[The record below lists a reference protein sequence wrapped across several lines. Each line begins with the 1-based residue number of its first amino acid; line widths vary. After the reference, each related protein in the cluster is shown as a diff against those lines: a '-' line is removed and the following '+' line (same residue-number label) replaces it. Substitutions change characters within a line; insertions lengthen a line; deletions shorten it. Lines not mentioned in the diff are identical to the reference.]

1 MSELDEFKA
10 TYFDECSEL
19 LIELEEQFIAIE
31 EGDQDTERLNAVFRA
46 IHSIKGGAGA
56 FGFQGLV
63 GFAHSF
69 ETLLDYVRDG
79 RVELTEDVVTL
90 CIRSIDLVA
99 DFVTAAQEN
108 RELGAD
114 YGADE
119 KRQFDQLCNPD
130 AVEGSE
136 EEEPEDFDI
145 EFTPVMANVAEEAD
159 EFEEAPLEDDLNAAL
174 MDNIEDSD
182 EEALAEEIANADVV
196 FESDDAAEDVVVADQ
211 SEGGLTEMP
220 ISDCW
225 LVSFNPLPALYERA
239 NDPLLLFR
247 EMAIIGDTVV
257 RAELRDIPPLQDFE
271 PFQPYCSWKIFLQGD
286 DVTEER
292 IREVF
297 EFVEGDCEIEIT
309 PPGGISEQQAAHLV
323 GDISA
328 TAKVVVAPEDME
340 PATDDV
346 AEAGDDVSFA
356 ALAGELGVEGL
367 GEAVDDVSAAPEA
380 SDEAPQPPVET
391 AAPVAEQAPT
401 EEEADTSLSD
411 LLAAEKSKAPAAKP
425 AEPKAEAEPKA
436 APEPAQAQPAAI
448 KAPVVP
454 KAPEKAPVQSIR
466 VDLDKVDRVV
476 NMVGELV
483 ITQSMLTQQMDET
496 LREKYQELVRGIE
509 VLAQTTRGLQ
519 DSVMAIRAQPVK
531 SVFSRMPRLVRE
543 LASKT
548 GKKIKLEMVGEQTEI
563 DKTVIEQLSD
573 PLTHMIRNSADHG
586 VETVEKRAAAGK
598 PEQGTIRLSAEQAG
612 GNILIIVEDDGA
624 GINRERVLAIAK
636 ERGVVAPEQTPTDEQ
651 IDNLIFAPGF
661 STATEVSD
669 ISGRGVGMDV
679 VLSNIKKIG
688 GSVQV
693 RSNPGRGTRMTL
705 RLPLTL
711 AVLDVMLVSVAGCP
725 YVVPLSS
732 IVETIQAGKADF
744 GKTPSG
750 ARLLSIRGE
759 YVQVADLATR
769 FAMHT
774 TAEEKDR
781 FVVLCEADGSS
792 KIALVVDEI
801 IGQQQVVIKSLEEN
815 YERIDGIAGGTILGD
830 GQVALIVDVQGLKAG
845 PNHRNAA

>member
-367 GEAVDDVSAAPEA
+367 GEAVDDVPAAPEA